1 MTQPVRE
8 MVKALLR
15 GLFTVLSVDALFRC
29 SQRIARQ
36 AARLVHFRDW
46 ELVARGRP
54 QFYNHQLNLYQW
66 RFDPRQ
72 WAFTARGVYPRERM
86 FPGCTVL
93 DLCCGDGSYS
103 YLFFSDI
110 AGSVDAVD
118 NDRMAI
124 EYARKTYL
132 ADNLRFYRLDAV
144 RDPFPASGYDVIVL
158 NAAISYFSEAEIGVI
173 LEKIVRALV
182 PNGFCYG
189 MTPVANDY
197 IDHKTEFEGGA
208 ALERVLRHFF
218 STVDIKL
225 VDEVGAKNLYFCATG
240 PVSTAKG

>member
-1 MTQPVRE
+1 MQAYNRSFARVYDRE
-8 MVKALLR
+8 WTRFVGA
-15 GLFTVLSVDALFRC
+15 VAP
-29 SQRIARQ
+29 
-36 AARLVHFRDW
+36 RLVEFCR
-46 ELVARGRP
+46 
-54 QFYNHQLNLYQW
+54 
-66 RFDPRQ
+66 
-72 WAFTARGVYPRERM
+72 TARAGSHRPS
-86 FPGCTVL
+86 VL